1 MKVMQQPS
9 REEYEQRK
17 EWERQE
23 KLDHFRVAAKM
34 MEFVGVVVGVIA
46 IFVLLALLF
55 SLISWLS
62 QDIASTFSILRTR
75 FQ

>member
-1 MKVMQQPS
+1 MMQPS
-9 REEYEQRK
+9 RQEYEQRK
-17 EWERQE
+17 ELERLE
-23 KLDHFRVAAKM
+23 KQDHFRIAAKM
-34 MEFVGVVVGVIA
+34 LEFVGVVLGVVC

-55 SLISWLS
+55 SLITWLD

>member
-1 MKVMQQPS
+1 MMQNQQEFD
-9 REEYEQRK
+9 RRR

-23 KLDHFRVAAKM
+23 KEDHLQVAAKM
-34 MEFVGVVVGVIA
+34 MEFMGVVLGVVC

-55 SLISWLS
+55 SLISWLN
-62 QDIASTFSILRTR
+62 QDISSTFSILRTR

>member
-1 MKVMQQPS
+1 M
-9 REEYEQRK
+9 
-17 EWERQE
+17 
-23 KLDHFRVAAKM
+23 AAKM
-34 MEFVGVVVGVIA
+34 MEFMGVVLGVVC

-55 SLISWLS
+55 SLLSWLR

>member
-1 MKVMQQPS
+1 MMMQPNRQ
-9 REEYEQRK
+9 EYEQRK

-23 KLDHFRVAAKM
+23 KQEHFRMAAGM
-34 MEFVGVVVGVIA
+34 MEFLGVVLGLVS

-55 SLISWLS
+55 SLLNWLG

>member
-1 MKVMQQPS
+1 MMQPT

-23 KLDHFRVAAKM
+23 KQDHLRVAAKM
-34 MEFVGVVVGVIA
+34 MEFVGVVLGVIS

-62 QDIASTFSILRTR
+62 QDVASTFSVLRTR

>member
-1 MKVMQQPS
+1 MMMQNQQEFD
-9 REEYEQRK
+9 RRR

-23 KLDHFRVAAKM
+23 KEDHLQVAAKM
-34 MEFVGVVVGVIA
+34 MEFMGVVLGVVC

-55 SLISWLS
+55 SLISWLN
-62 QDIASTFSILRTR
+62 QDISSTFSILRTR

>member
-1 MKVMQQPS
+1 MTQTNRQ
-9 REEYEQRK
+9 EYEQRK
-17 EWERQE
+17 ELERQE
-23 KLDHFRVAAKM
+23 KQDHFRLAAKM
-34 MEFVGVVVGVIA
+34 MEFMGAVLGLIS

-55 SLISWLS
+55 SLITWLD

>member
-1 MKVMQQPS
+1 MMQPS
-9 REEYEQRK
+9 RQEYEQRK
-17 EWERQE
+17 ELERQE
-23 KLDHFRVAAKM
+23 KQDHLRVAAKM
-34 MEFVGVVVGVIA
+34 MEFMGVVLGVVC

-55 SLISWLS
+55 SLITWLD

>member
-1 MKVMQQPS
+1 MMQQQPS
-9 REEYEQRK
+9 RQEYERRK

-23 KLDHFRVAAKM
+23 RQDHFRVAAKM
-34 MEFVGVVVGVIA
+34 MEFVGVVLGVIS

-55 SLISWLS
+55 SLVSWLT
-62 QDIASTFSILRTR
+62 QDISSTFSILRTR

>member
-1 MKVMQQPS
+1 MMMTQPS
-9 REEYEQRK
+9 RQEYEQRK

-23 KLDHFRVAAKM
+23 KQAHFRVAAKM
-34 MEFVGVVVGVIA
+34 MEFVGVVLGVIS
-46 IFVLLALLF
+46 IFVRLALLF

-62 QDIASTFSILRTR
+62 QDIASTFSVLRAR

>member
-1 MKVMQQPS
+1 MKVMQPS
-9 REEYEQRK
+9 RQEYEHRK
-17 EWERQE
+17 ELERLE
-23 KLDHFRVAAKM
+23 KQDHFRIAAKM
-34 MEFVGVVVGVIA
+34 LEFVGVVLGVVC

-55 SLISWLS
+55 SLITWLD

>member
-1 MKVMQQPS
+1 MSMRPDAWQDQQ
-9 REEYEQRK
+9 RR

-23 KLDHFRVAAKM
+23 RQDHFRVAEGLMNFLGVAL
-34 MEFVGVVVGVIA
+34 GVVA
-46 IFVLLALLF
+46 IVVLLALLF

-62 QDIASTFSILRTR
+62 QDISSTFSILRTR

>member
-1 MKVMQQPS
+1 MNMMQPS
-9 REEYEQRK
+9 RQEYEQRK
-17 EWERQE
+17 ELERLE
-23 KLDHFRVAAKM
+23 KQDHFRIAAKM
-34 MEFVGVVVGVIA
+34 LEFVGVVLGVVC

-55 SLISWLS
+55 SLITWLD